1 MRKVRVLISGRPGVG
16 KSTVAKR
23 VFDILSSKG
32 LRTGGIMSPEIREK
46 GVRLG
51 FKIID
56 LLDQKEGTLAHINER
71 NGPPVGK
78 YRVNLGDLEAVGV
91 TAIEKAIKKAD
102 WLLIDEIGKM
112 ELFSKA
118 FQNVVIRAF
127 DSEKPILA
135 VIPQR
140 YYHPTLEAIRRKPN
154 VRIYEVTLENRE
166 YLPEKISSDILLV
179 LKGG

>member
-1 MRKVRVLISGRPGVG
+1 MG

-23 VFDILSSKG
+23 VFDILSLEG
-32 LRTGGIMSPEIREK
+32 FRTGGIMSPEIREK

-56 LLDQKEGTLAHINER
+56 LLGEKEGILAHVNQR
-71 NGPPVGK
+71 NGPSVGK
-78 YRVNLGDLEAVGV
+78 YRVNLEDLEAVGV
-91 TAIEKAIKKAD
+91 TAIEKAIKQAD
-102 WLLIDEIGKM
+102 WVLIDEIGKM
-112 ELFSKA
+112 ELFSRA
-118 FQNVVIRAF
+118 FQNAVIRAF

-140 YYHPTLEAIRRKPN
+140 YQHPTLKTITRKSN

-166 YLPEKISSDILLV
+166 GLPEKISSDILIV
-179 LKGG
+179 LKGRRED